1 MFRRRRPLQGMR
13 RRSSAVMGRT
23 RRTVRGCRSHPPGRF
38 RCWPAPP
45 GERRSDH
52 CLPAP
57 RLMGSP
63 TSLHCTNCGRTLRF
77 RGRSRHRACPQVPW
91 QLAHRVP
98 RRLREHPEDPSSPRT
113 LPWTRIPGPVDHRD
127 HMGMTA
133 PDGSLSSAGK
143 LPARADPTGQLLTPA
158 TCLTRAGRCEGTAR
172 RGSSPLSIPSGGR
185 AVPARSGPA
194 ATSCP

>member
-1 MFRRRRPLQGMR
+1 VFRRRRPLQGMR

-45 GERRSDH
+45 EERRSDH

-63 TSLHCTNCGRTLRF
+63 TSLHCTNCSRTLRF

-91 QLAHRVP
+91 QLAHGVP
-98 RRLREHPEDPSSPRT
+98 RRLREHPRGSIESPDAPVDPDTRT
-113 LPWTRIPGPVDHRD
+113 CRPPGPHGHDGAGRIALLSRQTTRTSRSD
-127 HMGMTA
+127 RTA
-133 PDGSLSSAGK
+133 PDSCH
-143 LPARADPTGQLLTPA
+143 LPHK
-158 TCLTRAGRCEGTAR
+158 GRSVRRDGTA
-172 RGSSPLSIPSGGR
+172 GVESALDY
-185 AVPARSGPA
+185 
-194 ATSCP
+194 